1 MISDLIDIASYIKTL
16 YQRLEYLDSI
26 DKKDSI
32 EYKRAVEELKE
43 ERKKEEDIISFH
55 AIHNNQISTLIQEL
69 RAKYPFLERGVA
81 ISTKKLEIEK
91 QVALRIM
98 NELSTIDSTF
108 LNKNGYNN
116 SLKHYLIID
125 EFMLALSIAS
135 KEGSNNFLYHIS
147 YLVSG
152 VEQELLNNN
161 FEVCKH
167 PLIYSDCTKGMYNV
181 DDKFHTIYKDNI
193 LKDRFKTLIETII
206 NQNDEELNKE
216 SDYYNFLNYLLR
228 SIMTLSSDNTRL
240 ELNTLISK
248 YLMGSNCSHKA
259 SAILESIINSNDL
272 NIPLRVAF
280 R

>member
-1 MISDLIDIASYIKTL
+1 MISDLIDIASYIRTL

-32 EYKRAVEELKE
+32 EYKRAVEELKR

-55 AIHNNQISTLIQEL
+55 AIHNNQINTLIQEL

-81 ISTKKLEIEK
+81 ISAKDLVVEK
-91 QVALRIM
+91 QVAIRIM

-108 LNKNGYNN
+108 LSKNGYNN

-135 KEGSNNFLYHIS
+135 KEGFNNFLYHIS

-161 FEVCKH
+161 FVVCKH

-181 DDKFHTIYKDNI
+181 DDKFHTMYKDNI

-216 SDYYNFLNYLLR
+216 SDYYNFLKYLLR
-228 SIMTLSSDNTRL
+228 SIMALSSDNTRL

-248 YLMGSNCSHKA
+248 YLIGSNCSHKA

-272 NIPLRVAF
+272 TIPLRVTF